1 MFIAFS
7 SSPLQV
13 PLLILWRLWVTLRL
27 LAILIIPVDQVWHNR
42 IIIIKVMHDIYVWQK
57 TYYYDSMVHA
67 LLHCCENNTGYLF
80 HSSKSFRSV
89 LTFIRSA
96 VLLMFNFF
104 VNSRYLFL
112 QQLYIF
118 IYCPY
123 MLDMCFSKI
132 LFKQSWKKRRL
143 YHTQPWFILG
153 VRLCTFISF
162 VQCLTY
168 ITHIRV
174 KDNWML
180 KVAFKM
186 PSIIFRH

>member
-1 MFIAFS
+1 MIYMFDKK
-7 SSPLQV
+7 
-13 PLLILWRLWVTLRL
+13 
-27 LAILIIPVDQVWHNR
+27 LIIMTRWCMLYCIAAKTTRV
-42 IIIIKVMHDIYVWQK
+42 IYFIQAK
-57 TYYYDSMVHA
+57 A
-67 LLHCCENNTGYLF
+67 LEVF
-80 HSSKSFRSV
+80 WHSSDRLYYLSLIF
-89 LTFIRSA
+89 L
-96 VLLMFNFF
+96 

>member
-89 LTFIRSA
+89 LTFIRSV
-96 VLLMFNFF
+96 VLLMFNFWWIHDISF
-104 VNSRYLFL
+104 CNN
-112 QQLYIF
+112 YIF
-118 IYCPY
+118 SFIVLICWTCVLVKYF
-123 MLDMCFSKI
+123 LNNHGRSGDFIIHSHG
-132 LFKQSWKKRRL
+132 L
-143 YHTQPWFILG
+143 YWGYDYVL
-153 VRLCTFISF
+153 L
-162 VQCLTY
+162 
-168 ITHIRV
+168 
-174 KDNWML
+174 
-180 KVAFKM
+180 
-186 PSIIFRH
+186 